1 MYLVYFRVVKQVKA
15 SIIYIFPLSPKLLVI
30 CQMSFFAQTIDTC
43 ILATRNYFWRSISAR
58 RNLIIMSTVQ
68 IST

>member
-43 ILATRNYFWRSISAR
+43 KQHETIFGGLSQPDET
-58 RNLIIMSTVQ
+58 
-68 IST
+68 